1 MKHGELALLVCF
13 GATGAAAAIGGY
25 DLGLI
30 QFRKPGAGLFPFIVG
45 IFLAIIAF
53 WTVAR
58 EVLRLRARSIGPT
71 LSALTIEAGPAQ
83 ARLRKEILLLL
94 ALAAYMAALNVIA
107 FAPASTL
114 LVAVIVRF
122 VGERSWTYTALLSL
136 GIVLPMTL
144 ILGVALKMQL
154 PGGTFY

>member
-13 GATGAAAAIGGY
+13 GLIGVAAAIGGY

-30 QFRKPGAGLFPFIVG
+30 QFRKPGAGLFPFVVG

-58 EVLRLRARSIGPT
+58 EAMRLRAHSIPPT
-71 LSALTIEAGPAQ
+71 LSASMAEAALAQ

-94 ALAAYMAALNVIA
+94 ALAAYTAALNIVA
-107 FAPASTL
+107 FAPASAL
-114 LVAVIVRF
+114 LVAVMVRF

-136 GIVLPMTL
+136 GIVLPMAL